1 MRNTIITTVIL
12 AAVVAIPTRT
22 QAQDTTHHAMAHRST
37 MAHPKMSLA
46 SQAKIS
52 KDSAQKV
59 ALGQVA
65 NGTVKSSEL
74 EKEHG
79 KLIYSFD
86 ITVPGQTG
94 IEEVNV
100 NAIDGSVVAHE
111 HENAAKEAAEAKS
124 EKMEGKGAKKAWKN
138 KKAAMKD
145 EKAEE
150 KNEKAAMPMKPDT
163 TKKP

>member
-1 MRNTIITTVIL
+1 MRSTIIASLVF
-12 AAVVAIPTRT
+12 AAIAAIPTA
-22 QAQDTTHHAMAHRST
+22 QSSAQDTTHHAMAQHATSHR
-37 MAHPKMSLA
+37 ARVSLA

-59 ALGQVA
+59 ALAQVA
-65 NGTVKSSEL
+65 AGSSVKSSEL

-94 IEEVNV
+94 VEELNIS
-100 NAIDGSVVAHE
+100 AIDGSVIAHE
-111 HENAAKEAAEAKS
+111 HETAAKEASEAKAEKA
-124 EKMEGKGAKKAWKN
+124 EKMAAKKAWKA
-138 KKAAMKD
+138 KAATTKT
-145 EKAEE
+145 
-150 KNEKAAMPMKPDT
+150 DT